1 MRDMARGASRALRCF
16 LNVRSKCAPSVA
28 CHSTSDYCTNIIWFD
43 FFVRSDLE
51 SPVIVAKIIKSVMH
65 NGLYPS
71 RCVKMS
77 SHKYYIHKDKS
88 IQVVSTSNKN

>member
-1 MRDMARGASRALRCF
+1 M
-16 LNVRSKCAPSVA
+16 CAPSV
-28 CHSTSDYCTNIIWFD
+28 HIKYCAIPRMMIVADSFD
-43 FFVRSDLE
+43 FFTFFFVRSDLKSLK